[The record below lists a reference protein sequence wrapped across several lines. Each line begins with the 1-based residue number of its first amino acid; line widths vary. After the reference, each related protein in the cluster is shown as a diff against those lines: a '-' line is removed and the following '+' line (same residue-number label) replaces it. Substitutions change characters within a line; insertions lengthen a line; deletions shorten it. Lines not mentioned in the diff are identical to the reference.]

1 MTDHALLSRLDL
13 NLLVALDALLTERS
27 VTRAAERLHLSQPA
41 LSASLARLR
50 THFNDQILARRG
62 NTYELTP
69 FALRLAEHTTTALEA
84 TRRVFESQATWAP
97 TESVREFAIYGSD
110 YGFVTVGKIV
120 SEIAAERAPG
130 VRFRFMLH
138 NPGIVED
145 AANRLRSADGMVI
158 PHGPMSDLPYVD
170 LWHDS
175 WVAVVSESNDAVG
188 DDLTM
193 EDVAELPWVM
203 TYQSRS
209 AYTSAAR
216 QIQQLGVEP
225 HVEVVVESFLSIP
238 HFVAGSNRIGLIQE
252 ALAPAALRLGGIRV
266 VQLPFDAT
274 PLSNALWWHPVH
286 NRDPEHAWMRAL
298 FEEAGRLVDAGAHVA
313 V

>member
-1 MTDHALLSRLDL
+1 
-13 NLLVALDALLTERS
+13 
-27 VTRAAERLHLSQPA
+27 
-41 LSASLARLR
+41 
-50 THFNDQILARRG
+50 
-62 NTYELTP
+62 
-69 FALRLAEHTTTALEA
+69 
-84 TRRVFESQATWAP
+84 
-97 TESVREFAIYGSD
+97 
-110 YGFVTVGKIV
+110 
-120 SEIAAERAPG
+120 
-130 VRFRFMLH
+130 

-170 LWHDS
+170 LWHDR
-175 WVAVVSESNDAVG
+175 WVAVVSDSNTEVG
-188 DDLTM
+188 DELTM
-193 EDVAELPWVM
+193 ANVAELPWVM

-238 HFVAGSNRIGLIQE
+238 HLIAGSHRIGLIQK

-266 VQLPFDAT
+266 MTLPFDAT

-298 FEEAGRLVDAGAHVA
+298 FEEAGRLVDAGAHVSI
-313 V
+313 